1 MTSNQL
7 IAKRL
12 AKLFTGLPN
21 AYKDGKNFNTVLGAI
36 AESDADLE
44 NLFIEVRKQLFV
56 ETAEGSYLD
65 ILGSNLGIPRPPLI
79 GMVDADY
86 REFIKLQSYYPKQIK
101 QLLFRLMEL
110 FYGVDTIKASVT
122 STGKGP
128 YALIDGATL
137 NVQVD
142 ENVIYNIQFNAASF
156 NNPNAVTAA
165 EIAAQ
170 INTQIG
176 DALFATVYRDAI
188 DKVEYI
194 QLFTNTYGPVGSI
207 RVVDGT
213 ANRFLKFPDVSRGGA
228 TISTQY
234 RIEQNVSTVRLYWAG
249 GDNPQFAQ
257 LQIGDYALLTS
268 PNMLSSN
275 QGSFAINSI
284 VDTGAFAAI
293 LASTSATFQSLNVVR
308 YNMPSTVGIVADNNV
323 TIAGFLNASNNGT
336 FKVLTV
342 SAGYIDV
349 ESARVNAADDEAASA
364 TVDLLPSAAY
374 IAFSN
379 DNGVTQSIFNVTSID
394 DVLFFRGRRFKLE
407 SYIRPSTI
415 WEVNGNEIVVTLPA
429 TPVVIRRNLA
439 GSSHLQGT
447 SATVSRMFLTSI
459 EVNNPEFFPLL
470 NGRFWLQK
478 PNGVI
483 LTNKVYNYATLNVDE
498 LVSVTPSFT
507 PKGELLSL
515 GVGPLSASIGVSTVT
530 VTSLTPHG
538 LVSGELVNLV
548 NFNGFAGLSD
558 SDINGVRSI
567 VTIIDDFTFTFN
579 AAANA
584 TSSASNAPS
593 ANKGEIYSGR
603 GMKVLITNVQQN
615 TGYVGAYIY
624 DPKNAKYTISE
635 TQTTTTQAVE
645 LGEFGASLSVFN
657 STVFPDSS
665 GELIFNYGRA
675 DEEGPVRYIAKPN
688 SSTIF
693 IDPSYRFLKAHTSGA
708 AINLV
713 RSKFGTSVS
722 TTGKEYPVYIV
733 DTIGPRETLKTLL
746 LDAKAAGV
754 SMRFV
759 VVLPDNVYNAYSLY
773 ELD

>member
-122 STGKGP
+122 SLGQGP
-128 YALIDGATL
+128 YLLIDGSTL
-137 NVQVD
+137 NIQVD
-142 ENVIYNIQFNAASF
+142 ESTIYSVQFNASSF

-170 INTQIG
+170 INTQIS

-188 DKVEYI
+188 DKVEYV

-207 RVVDGT
+207 KVIDGT
-213 ANRFLKFPDVSRGGA
+213 ANRFLKFPNTSRNGA
-228 TISTQY
+228 TISTIY
-234 RIEQNVSTVRLYWAG
+234 RVEQSASTVKLYWAG

-257 LQIGDYALLTS
+257 LQTGDYVLLTC
-268 PNMLSSN
+268 PNLLSGN
-275 QGSFAINSI
+275 QGSFAIDSI
-284 VDTGAFAAI
+284 VDTGVPATI
-293 LASTSATFQSLNVVR
+293 LASTAATFQSANVVR
-308 YNMPSTVGIVADNNV
+308 YNMPSTAGIVVDNSV
-323 TIAGFLNASNNGT
+323 LIAGFTNSSNNGT
-336 FKVLTV
+336 LKVLAVT
-342 SAGYIDV
+342 AGYIDV
-349 ESARVNAADDEAASA
+349 ESPRVNATDDEAATA

-379 DNGVTQSIFNVTSID
+379 DSGVSQAAFSVTSID

-429 TPVVIRRNLA
+429 TPVVVRRNLA

-447 SATVSRMFLTSI
+447 SAVVSRMFLTSI

-483 LTNKVYNYATLNVDE
+483 LTSKAYNYAALNVNT
-498 LVSVTPSFT
+498 LVSVTPSFV
-507 PKGELLSL
+507 PKGNTLSL
-515 GVGPLSASIGVSTVT
+515 GVGPLSASIGFPTLTVA
-530 VTSLTPHG
+530 SIDPHG
-538 LVSGELVNLV
+538 LTSGEIVNFT
-548 NFNGFAGLSD
+548 NFNGFAGLQA
-558 SDINGVRSI
+558 SDINGVRS
-567 VTIIDDFTFTFN
+567 VASVIDDFTFTVN
-579 AAANA
+579 ASANA
-584 TSSASNAPS
+584 TSTTSNAPS
-593 ANKGEIYSGR
+593 VNKGEIYTGR
-603 GMKVLITNVQQN
+603 GMKVVITNVQQN

-624 DPKNAKYTISE
+624 DPKNAKYTIAE
-635 TQTTTTQAVE
+635 TQTTTTQAVQ

-657 STVFPDSS
+657 STVFPESS

-688 SSTIF
+688 LSTIF
-693 IDPSYRFLKAHTSGA
+693 IDPSYRFLKAHDAGA

-722 TTGKEYPVYIV
+722 TNGKEYPVYIV

-754 SMRFV
+754 SMRFI